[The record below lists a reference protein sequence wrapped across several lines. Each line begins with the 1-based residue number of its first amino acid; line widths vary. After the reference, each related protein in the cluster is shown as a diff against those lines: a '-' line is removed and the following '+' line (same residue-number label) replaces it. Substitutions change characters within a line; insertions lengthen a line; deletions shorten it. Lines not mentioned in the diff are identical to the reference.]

1 MRRDEV
7 RHARWGRKL
16 ILTMRRSSLHRPSC
30 QRTRLYGQVV
40 NRADGQGARVQ
51 VRHRGPDREKT
62 YQRVDDV
69 FRSKDSHFL
78 AVLRGEWARWV
89 KRKESRQHERPAAG
103 DGGRAGAAPRGGR
116 MLVPR
121 CSTHE
126 AWLVWVRTGDLEG
139 VKWY

>member
-1 MRRDEV
+1 VRCDEV

-89 KRKESRQHERPAAG
+89 KRKESRQHERPAAYRE
-103 DGGRAGAAPRGGR
+103 GGPVQRQGVVVCLFRGAQ
-116 MLVPR
+116 L
-121 CSTHE
+121 
-126 AWLVWVRTGDLEG
+126 TGHG
-139 VKWY
+139 WFG